1 MLSTVRACALVGLDG
16 FIIEVQTDFN
26 PRASIPQFVIVGQ
39 ADNAIKESRERVK
52 SAIRNSGMQFPN
64 KAYVVNLNPAS
75 LPKHSTAYDLA
86 IAMGV
91 LAATD
96 QAPLPDLENAL
107 FIGELS
113 LNGEVC
119 HVNGIL
125 SMVYAAAQ
133 AGIRRVYLPAADA
146 PQAALVSDVDIY
158 PVKSLGQLI
167 EHLYGLDPIP
177 VFRSDPSQLQTLP
190 DNFGAITDFSAV
202 KGQEQV
208 KRALEI
214 AAAGNH
220 NLLMIGSPGTGKT
233 LLARAMPGILPA
245 LTFAEALEITR
256 IYSVADLLEADH
268 PLIASRPF
276 RAPHHTISQ
285 AGLVGGGSTPRPG
298 ETTLAHRGVLFLDEA
313 VEFAPRALEAL
324 RQPIEDKIV
333 TISRA
338 GGSMTFPASFLLV
351 LAMNPCPCG
360 YHGDPVHT
368 CSCSPTAISKYQARL
383 SGPLLDR
390 IDIHI
395 YVPQVDYDKLMGT
408 ERGETSA
415 VVRER
420 VEQARARQRERYTAL
435 TGVYANSD
443 IGVND
448 IEEYCAMTPAAKA
461 LFETT
466 IRRLNFSARSYHRM
480 LKLAR
485 TIADLGN
492 SMLIDVPHAA
502 EAIQY
507 RARLMMSEGRS

>member
-64 KAYVVNLNPAS
+64 KAYVVNLSPAS

-86 IAMGV
+86 IAVGV

-96 QAPLPDLENAL
+96 QAPLPQLEGAL

-119 HVNGIL
+119 HVSGIL

-133 AGIRRVYLPAADA
+133 AGIRRVFLPAADA
-146 PQAALVSDVDIY
+146 PQAALVSDIDIY
-158 PVKSLGQLI
+158 PVQSLGQLA
-167 EHLYGLDPIP
+167 EHLYGLNPIE
-177 VFRSDPSQLQTLP
+177 VYKSDPAHLQSPP
-190 DNFGAITDFSAV
+190 DSFGAITDFSAV

-245 LTFAEALEITR
+245 LTFGEALEITR
-256 IYSVADLLEADH
+256 IYSVADLLESAH
-268 PLIASRPF
+268 PLIAARPF

-313 VEFAPRALEAL
+313 VEFSPRALESL

-338 GGSMTFPASFLLV
+338 SGSMTFPASFLLV

-360 YHGDPVHT
+360 YHGDPVHACT
-368 CSCSPTAISKYQARL
+368 CTPTAIAKYQARL

-395 YVPQVDYDKLMGT
+395 HVPQVDYDKLMGT
-408 ERGETSA
+408 QRGETSA
-415 VVRER
+415 AVRER
-420 VEQARARQRERYTAL
+420 VEKARARQRERFTAL

-443 IGVND
+443 ISVNE
-448 IEEYCAMTPAAKA
+448 IETYCTMTPGAKA

-466 IRRLNFSARSYHRM
+466 VRRMSLSARSYHRM

-485 TIADLGN
+485 TIADLGD
-492 SMLIDVPHAA
+492 SESIDVPHAA

-507 RARLMMSEGRS
+507 RARLMMPEGRS

>member
-64 KAYVVNLNPAS
+64 KAYVVNLSPAS

-96 QAPLPDLENAL
+96 QAPLPELENAL

-133 AGIRRVYLPAADA
+133 TGIRRVYLPAADA

-177 VFRSDPSQLQTLP
+177 VFRSDPSQLQTPP

-245 LTFAEALEITR
+245 LTFVEALEITR

-298 ETTLAHRGVLFLDEA
+298 ETTLAHRGVLFLND
-313 VEFAPRALEAL
+313 VEKSVHKTYPHLLRSPRFL
-324 RQPIEDKIV
+324 RIL
-333 TISRA
+333 RA
-338 GGSMTFPASFLLV
+338 SVGCYAAS
-351 LAMNPCPCG
+351 
-360 YHGDPVHT
+360 
-368 CSCSPTAISKYQARL
+368 
-383 SGPLLDR
+383 
-390 IDIHI
+390 
-395 YVPQVDYDKLMGT
+395 
-408 ERGETSA
+408 
-415 VVRER
+415 
-420 VEQARARQRERYTAL
+420 
-435 TGVYANSD
+435 
-443 IGVND
+443 
-448 IEEYCAMTPAAKA
+448 
-461 LFETT
+461 
-466 IRRLNFSARSYHRM
+466 
-480 LKLAR
+480 
-485 TIADLGN
+485 
-492 SMLIDVPHAA
+492 
-502 EAIQY
+502 
-507 RARLMMSEGRS
+507 